1 MYLKVSIITVCF
13 NSEKTI
19 RDTIESVINQNYSEI
34 EYIIVDGKSKDK
46 TLSTIKSYH
55 KSIKKVIS
63 EKDHGM
69 YDALN
74 KGIRAASGD
83 LIGILNSDDRYSDE
97 NVISSIVRVFTNN
110 QINIAWGDVAF
121 IDKKN
126 KVKRLYS
133 GGDISPSSFNNGI
146 MPPHPSV
153 FIKKNC
159 YEKFGY
165 FNTKYRIA
173 ADYDLLLRFLK
184 LNNLRYFYM
193 PKVLVKMKLGGVSNR
208 SFSNVALLNKEI
220 YEIHKSNGVPISIF
234 NLMKKIPRRIMEL
247 VLKP

>member
-1 MYLKVSIITVCF
+1 LLKISIITVCF
-13 NSEKTI
+13 NSDRTI
-19 RDTIESVINQNYSEI
+19 KETIESVLEQNYANI
-34 EYIIVDGKSKDK
+34 EYIIIDGGSEDK
-46 TLSTIKSYH
+46 TI
-55 KSIKKVIS
+55 SIIESFGTSIYKIIS
-63 EKDHGM
+63 EKDDGY

-74 KGIRAASGD
+74 KGLALVSGGVV
-83 LIGILNSDDRYSDE
+83 GILNSDDVLSD
-97 NVISSIVRVFTNN
+97 NGIISSIVKSFENN
-110 QINIAWGDVAF
+110 QVDIVWGDVVF

-133 GGDISPSSFNNGI
+133 GRDISPSSFNNGI